1 MSLPTSFDPFV
12 PPPGFAIE
20 NTRPL
25 FILLLILVAAVAV
38 MLLIVPGIGFGL
50 RTALLL
56 ATAGVGIRI
65 VGRHGRAGSDRITR
79 LQPLG
84 EGFWRF
90 ESANGHCWVGRQGDA
105 ITSPVITI
113 LRIGGWP
120 WHRCAVV
127 PAGAMGAETHRLL
140 RRWVRGC

>member
-1 MSLPTSFDPFV
+1 MSLPTSLDPSA

-20 NTRPL
+20 TTQPL
-25 FILLLILVAAVAV
+25 LLLLLILVAVVTA
-38 MLLIVPGIGFGL
+38 MLWIVPGIEWGL
-50 RTALLL
+50 RTVLLL

-65 VGRHGRAGSDRITR
+65 VGRHGRAGSGRITR

-113 LRIGGWP
+113 IRIGGWP
-120 WHRCAVV
+120 WQRCAVV
-127 PAGAMGAETHRLL
+127 PAFAMGAETHRLL

>member
-1 MSLPTSFDPFV
+1 MSLPTSLDPSA

-20 NTRPL
+20 TTRPL
-25 FILLLILVAAVAV
+25 LILLLILVVVVTA
-38 MLLIVPGIGFGL
+38 MLWIVPGIEWGL
-50 RTALLL
+50 RAVLLL
-56 ATAGVGIRI
+56 ATAGIGIQI
-65 VGRHGRAGSDRITR
+65 AGRHGRAGSDRITR

-90 ESANGHCWVGRQGDA
+90 ELANGHCWVGRQGDA